1 VRTAATER
9 DDIVTAP
16 TTGDA
21 RGEGEVSAART
32 NAPEAEISITVTN
45 DGPYRVR
52 GSVPIYV
59 ERIVADANGESV
71 DWERGPAI
79 EAPAEYALCRC
90 GHSSTKPFCDET
102 HLKIGFKGEETAS
115 REPYVDQA
123 FEVDGPT
130 VILTDAE
137 ELCSFARFCD
147 YGERVWTLVQA
158 ESKGDVS
165 LGVQE
170 AGRCPS
176 GRLVAW
182 KREDL
187 SAIEPPLELSVGLI
201 QDPSLGASG
210 PLWVRGGIPVVS
222 EGGDRYEVR
231 NRVTLC
237 RCGASENKP
246 FCDGNH
252 ARIGFRDGIDA
263 EVRDAGEAAAPDPER

>member
-1 VRTAATER
+1 MTTPTNGDRHGEVEGSAAT
-9 DDIVTAP
+9 TSAP
-16 TTGDA
+16 DA
-21 RGEGEVSAART
+21 Q
-32 NAPEAEISITVTN
+32 ITVTK

-52 GSVPIYV
+52 GSVPIFV
-59 ERIVADANGESV
+59 QRIVADANGESV
-71 DWERGPAI
+71 EWEQGPAI
-79 EAPAEYALCRC
+79 DTPAEYALCRC

-115 REPYVDQA
+115 REPYVNQA

-130 VILTDAE
+130 VLLTDVE
-137 ELCSFARFCD
+137 DLCSFARFCD
-147 YGERVWTLVQA
+147 YGERVWNLVQS
-158 ESKGDVS
+158 ESEEDVS

-182 KREDL
+182 QRETL
-187 SAIEPPLELSVGLI
+187 TAIEPPLEPSIGLI
-201 QDPSLGASG
+201 QDPPLDVSG

-222 EGGDRYEVR
+222 EDGYRYEAR

-246 FCDGNH
+246 FCDGSH
-252 ARIGFRDGIDA
+252 ARIGFRDGVDA
-263 EVRDAGEAAAPDPER
+263 DSRDDEPTQPDRND

>member
-1 VRTAATER
+1 M
-9 DDIVTAP
+9 TAP
-16 TTGDA
+16 TNGEA
-21 RGEGEVSAART
+21 REGEVSATSAGT
-32 NAPEAEISITVTN
+32 TDAEITVTK

-52 GSVPIYV
+52 GSVPIFV
-59 ERIVADANGESV
+59 QRIVADANGESV
-71 DWERGPAI
+71 EWEQGQAI
-79 EAPAEYALCRC
+79 DAPAEYALCRC

-115 REPYVDQA
+115 RDPYVEQA

-130 VILTDAE
+130 VVLTDAE
-137 ELCSFARFCD
+137 DLCSFARFCD
-147 YGERVWTLVQA
+147 YGDRVWNLVQE
-158 ESKGDVS
+158 ESEADVS

-182 KREDL
+182 NRESL
-187 SAIEPPLELSVGLI
+187 TAIEPALEPSVGLI
-201 QDPSLGASG
+201 QDPSLGVSG

-222 EGGDRYEVR
+222 DDGYRYEVR

-246 FCDGNH
+246 FCDGSH
-252 ARIGFRDGIDA
+252 ARIGFRDGIDP
-263 EVRDAGEAAAPDPER
+263 EVRDADEASASEPDR